1 MPINQ
6 TTIVKKTI
14 AIIGLLFIAGVQV
27 TIGQSKTT
35 AFEVDG
41 IKVIYRQI
49 PKNILNVQL
58 YFRGGG
64 VAGYPAAQA
73 GIANFAFSATT
84 ECGTKKYDA
93 NTFKDMADQYG
104 LFVTGAANA
113 DFGVIKLNCITKYF
127 NQGWDLFT
135 EAILNPVFDPAQVA
149 LLKTKLI
156 SKSKNEQVQPASRVE
171 ELLMQNAFA
180 GTPYTTNPAGSQETL
195 SPLTAADLQTY
206 YTGVLNKKQLFIVVV
221 GNISK
226 EEITDKIHAAFGNLP
241 VMEYKP
247 LTYKAPVW
255 TDNKLTTESRQI
267 ATNYIAGAANCPS
280 ITSPDYA
287 SFQLGVALLSG
298 QLFLQLRTRLNLS
311 YDPGARVI
319 DGLMPYCLFHVSTND
334 PKQAVGEMVEVIK
347 RSKMLNFPDR
357 VLNRLKNNFITS
369 NYMTQQSTSEIANE
383 LGEAEIEGGWEF
395 DDTFPDQVAAVT
407 VDKIDL
413 ALTKFLL
420 GVRWSY
426 LGNTELAAHAADEF
440 KAPIN

>member
-1 MPINQ
+1 M
-6 TTIVKKTI
+6 KKLI
-14 AIIGLLFIAGVQV
+14 IFIGLLFNAAAALA
-27 TIGQSKTT
+27 QSKAT

-64 VAGYPAAQA
+64 VAGYPAAKA

-93 NTFKDMADQYG
+93 NTFKDIADQYG

-113 DFGVIKLNCITKYF
+113 DYGVIKLNCISKYF
-127 NQGWDLFT
+127 SQGWDLFT
-135 EAILNPVFDPAQVA
+135 EAILNPAFDPAQVA
-149 LLKTKLI
+149 LLKTRLI
-156 SKSKNEQVQPASRVE
+156 AKSKTEQVQPESRVE
-171 ELLMQNAFA
+171 ELLMQNAFG
-180 GTPYTTNPAGSQETL
+180 GTPYTTDPAGTPETL
-195 SPLTAADLQTY
+195 SPLTAADLQNY
-206 YTGVLNKKQLFIVVV
+206 YTGMLNKNQLFIVVV

-241 VMEYKP
+241 AMDYKP
-247 LTYKAPVW
+247 VTYNVPLW
-255 TDNKLTTESRQI
+255 TDNKLTTESRRI
-267 ATNYIAGAANCPS
+267 ATNYIVGAMNCPQ

-287 SFQLGVALLSG
+287 SFQLGTALLSG

-319 DGLMPYCLFHVSTND
+319 DGLMPYCMLHVSTND
-334 PKQAVGEMVEVIK
+334 PKQAIDEMVEVIK
-347 RSKMLNFPDR
+347 RSKMLNFPNN

-369 NYMTQQSTSEIANE
+369 NYIKQQSTSEVVNA

-407 VDKIDL
+407 VDGIDR

-426 LGNTELAAHAADEF
+426 LGNTELASEATDEF
-440 KAPIN
+440 KEPVN